1 MRALVT
7 GAGGFLGGAIVRALS
22 ARGDAVRALVRRP
35 AEGLSLPRVEIATGD
50 ATDPAALRAAVRGC
64 DVVFHLA
71 GVRRAT
77 DPAEFLRVNA
87 GSTRAVLEACLA
99 EAPRLARLV
108 LAGSLGAV
116 GPARVPQR
124 EDAPFAPVEPY
135 GVSKA
140 EAERIALSYADR
152 LPVAV
157 ARPPRIMGP
166 GDRENLLFFLIARAG
181 LALSFGNRPL
191 SWIDVDD
198 CARGFILL
206 AERPEAAGEVFFL
219 ASPETTTAA
228 GLMAE
233 AARALGV
240 RAACSHSGA
249 AAARRRG
256 CRRSRDERDRT
267 QASAEPEARGAA
279 PRAGLGVRPVE
290 GPRPARVRGPHLARG
305 LDRARR
311 ALVPR
316 ARVAVAVLV
325 HIVPPPTSR
334 SRRTITTPFRSPHA
348 AQTSYVISFTTRTSG
363 CSSAGAIRMP
373 QVGQV
378 SSATRSFRA
387 SICERRIEG
396 GQWLHSTP

>member
-22 ARGDAVRALVRRP
+22 ARGDTVRALARRP
-35 AEGLSLPRVEIATGD
+35 VEGLSLPRVEIATGD
-50 ATDPAALRAAVRGC
+50 ATDPVALRAAVRGC

-71 GVRRAT
+71 GVRRAS
-77 DPAEFLRVNA
+77 DPEEFLRVNA
-87 GSTRAVLEACLA
+87 GSTRALLEACLA

-108 LAGSLGAV
+108 LAGSLAAV

-166 GDRENLLFFLIARAG
+166 GDRENLLLFQIAKAG
-181 LALSFGNRPL
+181 LALSFGDRPL

-206 AERPEAAGEVFFL
+206 AERPEAAGEAFFL

-240 RAACSHSGA
+240 RARHVPIPAPLLRAVA
-249 AAARRRG
+249 AVADVVTKPTGRRLPLNRKLAAQILAPGWVCDPSKARDRLGFEARTSLADSISRAARWYVERG
-256 CRRSRDERDRT
+256 W
-267 QASAEPEARGAA
+267 
-279 PRAGLGVRPVE
+279 
-290 GPRPARVRGPHLARG
+290 
-305 LDRARR
+305 
-311 ALVPR
+311 
-316 ARVAVAVLV
+316 
-325 HIVPPPTSR
+325 I
-334 SRRTITTPFRSPHA
+334 
-348 AQTSYVISFTTRTSG
+348 
-363 CSSAGAIRMP
+363 
-373 QVGQV
+373 
-378 SSATRSFRA
+378 
-387 SICERRIEG
+387 
-396 GQWLHSTP
+396 